1 MAVTVIQPPKDY
13 RWRKSRAW
21 CPYCGKETT
30 FGWDKKVDA
39 TRCMDCG
46 ISSREFHVRVLN
58 GMGKDRELERF
69 ERAAK
74 KSKARYKGGE

>member
-1 MAVTVIQPPKDY
+1 MVVNIMQPPKGY
-13 RWRKSRAW
+13 QRKKNHAW
-21 CPYCGKETT
+21 CPYCGKETV

-39 TRCMDCG
+39 IRCMQCG

-58 GMGKDRELERF
+58 DMGKDRELERF

-74 KSKARYKGGE
+74 KSKARYKRG